1 MTSSSPSTTGEARAV
16 LALLQERVPWLLAP
30 ELGVCVVGTHA
41 LAIACADAGLQGP
54 RPADLDLAWA
64 LSVEAGQT
72 LLQQHGVHVPTTDN
86 NQDRGTLALKLAG
99 QRLEITSFRA
109 GDPAAP
115 MRERIAADL
124 GARDMTVG
132 ALAVEL
138 ATGVVHDP
146 TGGLEHWRKRRI
158 VPVGDPAARVHE
170 HAVRWLRWYR
180 KAHEWGFQLDP
191 TIRSL
196 RVSHGL
202 LAALPTEAI
211 AQELRALLLKCRSP
225 GRCLLDL
232 HEDGLLD
239 WLSPDLAR
247 QFDGRPAGPQRWHP
261 EVSQALHLILALEWA
276 VAATQ
281 DLDQRDRLAVLL
293 AVLCHDFGKSH
304 TPAAEWPGHSGHE
317 HAGLPWVER
326 FLDRWPGLADPRA
339 RMLALHVCEL
349 HQKIRQFDE
358 LRAGTQVEMF
368 DRCFRPKDY
377 PCELF
382 ALAIGAD
389 TGGRLGLAD
398 SGEAMRA
405 RVLRDLQWLRRVC
418 GSVDAAALRARIGD
432 DVEKF
437 KAALHQARAE
447 ALHAHRHDAR

>member
-1 MTSSSPSTTGEARAV
+1 MTATPGSTAAARAV
-16 LALLQERVPWLLAP
+16 LAQLQQRAPWLTTP

-41 LAIACADAGLQGP
+41 LAIACADAGIEGP

-64 LSVEAGQT
+64 LPVEAGQA
-72 LLQQHGVHVPTTDN
+72 LLQRHGVFLATTDN
-86 NQDRGTLALKLAG
+86 SQDRGTLAMKLAG
-99 QRLEITSFRA
+99 ERIEITTFRA
-109 GDPAAP
+109 GDAGAP
-115 MRERIAADL
+115 MRERLVADL

-138 ATGVVHDP
+138 GAGVVHDP
-146 TGGLEHWRKRRI
+146 TGGLEHWRQRRV

-180 KAHEWGFQLDP
+180 KAHEWGFQLDAS
-191 TIRSL
+191 IRSL

-202 LAALPTEAI
+202 LAALPSEAI
-211 AQELRALLLKCRSP
+211 AQELRAMLLKCRSP

-232 HEDGLLD
+232 FEDGLLE
-239 WLSPDLAR
+239 WLSPELAR

-261 EVSQALHLILALEWA
+261 EVSQGLHLILALEWA

-281 DLDQRDRLAVLL
+281 SLEERDRLAVAI

-304 TPAAEWPGHSGHE
+304 TPSSEWPGHPGHE

-349 HQKIRQFDE
+349 HQNVRRFDD
-358 LRAGTQVEMF
+358 LRAGTLVDMF
-368 DRCFRPKDY
+368 DRCFRQKDY

-382 ALAIGAD
+382 ALAVGAD

-405 RVLRDLQWLRRVC
+405 QVLRDLGWLRRVC
-418 GSVDAAALRARIGD
+418 GAVDAAALRARIGD
-432 DVEKF
+432 DVARF

-447 ALHAHRHDAR
+447 ALHAHRHEPR